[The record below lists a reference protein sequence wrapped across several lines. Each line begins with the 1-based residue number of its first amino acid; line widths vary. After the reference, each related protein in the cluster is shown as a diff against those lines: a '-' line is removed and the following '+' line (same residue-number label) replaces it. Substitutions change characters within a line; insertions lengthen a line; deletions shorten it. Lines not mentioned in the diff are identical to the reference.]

1 MVDITIQGG
10 FPRGALVGVGALV
23 AGIIALAGITHAT
36 NSEHVTMPPSRP
48 IAAIDLAF
56 RDLPSGGVAVT
67 EAETGRLVSTVAPQT
82 GGFIRG
88 IMRALV
94 LGHRRA
100 GEPDHTPF
108 RLTRWADGRLTI
120 ADPSTQ
126 ESFELEAFGSTN
138 EQVFAAFLEK
148 PRKA

>member
-10 FPRGALVGVGALV
+10 FPRSVLISVGLML
-23 AGIIALAGITHAT
+23 AGTIALAGITHAT
-36 NSEHVTMPPSRP
+36 NAEHVVMPSFEQLFVT
-48 IAAIDLAF
+48 AA
-56 RDLPSGGVAVT
+56 
-67 EAETGRLVSTVAPQT
+67 TGRLVSNVAPQS
-82 GGFIRG
+82 GHFIRG

-100 GEPDHTPF
+100 GQPDGMPF

-120 ADPSTQ
+120 ADPSTR

-138 EQVFAAFLEK
+138 EQVFAALLDS
-148 PRKA
+148 PRKT

>member
-1 MVDITIQGG
+1 MVAITIQGG
-10 FPRGALVGVGALV
+10 FPRAALIGLGVVV
-23 AGIIALAGITHAT
+23 AGTIALAGITHAT
-36 NSEHVTMPPSRP
+36 NAQHVTMPPSRP
-48 IAAIDLAF
+48 IAAVDLAF
-56 RDLPSGGVAVT
+56 RDLSDGGISIT
-67 EAETGRLVSTVAPQT
+67 EAGTGRVVSTVAPQS
-82 GGFIRG
+82 GHFIRG

-100 GEPDHTPF
+100 GEPDGMPF

-120 ADPSTQ
+120 ADPSTR

-148 PRKA
+148 PGKT